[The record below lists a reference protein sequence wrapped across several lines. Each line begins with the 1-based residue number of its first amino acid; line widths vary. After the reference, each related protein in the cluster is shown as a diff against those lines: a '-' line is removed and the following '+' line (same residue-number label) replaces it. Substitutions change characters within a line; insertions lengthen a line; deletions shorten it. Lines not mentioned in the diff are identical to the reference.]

1 MSQIY
6 LPELGL
12 QDFRLIKLERV
23 ARAYDERLR
32 VGLNKA
38 DGNYCVFVQTERGT
52 FPPYDLYPVLGL
64 GLRLETLPTE
74 DKLKEMI
81 YNADMLRQGY
91 EMLDRMN
98 SENAKIKEAQEKHIK
113 DAQSEV
119 AVAME
124 WGLRRMSNDVG
135 KRRVQ
140 VNMGEPVERRQH
152 RAGKEGT

>member
-1 MSQIY
+1 MASEIY

-23 ARAYDERLR
+23 ARQYDERLR

-38 DGNYCVFVQTERGT
+38 DGNYCVFVQTERGS
-52 FPPYDLYPVLGL
+52 FPPHDLYPVLGL

-74 DKLKEMI
+74 DKLREMI

-91 EMLDRMN
+91 EMLDKMN
-98 SENAKIKEAQEKHIK
+98 RENQRIK
-113 DAQSEV
+113 DAEEKQIRASQEEA
-119 AVAME
+119 AVGLE
-124 WGLRRMSNDVG
+124 WGLRRMSNDIG

-140 VNMGEPVERRQH
+140 VNMGEKVKDRRPEV
-152 RAGKEGT
+152 K